1 MIDVSLEPSE
11 ILAPSRGGGGDAM
24 VGRGGGG
31 GLKLLLKVLV
41 GSCRMVFLL
50 SLEERVMSGY
60 VCLLTRKSVSICT
73 FVLVKQVNATSHT
86 SYNTRNARI
95 RVLLPVDPQERSEG
109 DARMLRDL
117 VRCFIVFGRIPAS
130 L

>member
-1 MIDVSLEPSE
+1 VIDVSLEPSE

-31 GLKLLLKVLV
+31 GLKLLLKVFV
-41 GSCRMVFLL
+41 GSCSMVFLL

-73 FVLVKQVNATSHT
+73 FVLVKQVNTTSLT
-86 SYNTRNARI
+86 SYRI